1 MWTVRGP
8 RRARHT
14 AAGRPAAVAMSGHQL
29 PRPVRLCGGRG
40 AGDVRGDA
48 LAEECPLDSDALGK
62 CSDDL
67 QAVLAHAFGSWG
79 LAAGTTGLL
88 SQRSTRTTAPVSRR
102 RKRAG
107 PGAYLRAFA
116 TSSLTISWTISTVA
130 VTTGM
135 PWSSRAVVRK
145 ADARWRAWAMREPS
159 LSSASDASSSEA
171 APPSAPLVS
180 SIRARFPLPA
190 RYPF

>member
-1 MWTVRGP
+1 M
-8 RRARHT
+8 
-14 AAGRPAAVAMSGHQL
+14 
-29 PRPVRLCGGRG
+29 
-40 AGDVRGDA
+40 
-48 LAEECPLDSDALGK
+48 
-62 CSDDL
+62 
-67 QAVLAHAFGSWG
+67 LAHAFGIVG

-88 SQRSTRTTAPVSRR
+88 CQSSTRTTAPVTRR

-107 PGAYLRAFA
+107 PGGYLRAFV
-116 TSSLTISWTISTVA
+116 TSSLTVSWTISTVA

-171 APPSAPLVS
+171 APPSAPLVA

-190 RYPF
+190 HYPF